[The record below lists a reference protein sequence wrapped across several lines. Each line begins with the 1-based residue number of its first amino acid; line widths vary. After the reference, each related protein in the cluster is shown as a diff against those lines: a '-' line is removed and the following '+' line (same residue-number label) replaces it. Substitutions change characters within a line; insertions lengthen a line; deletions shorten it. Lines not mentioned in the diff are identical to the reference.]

1 VFTYNRPDNMW
12 LTWVNNSHFK
22 GGFPGWFEP
31 EVDEDVQYI
40 DKHGNNVWE
49 ITMQLIEPQFNIAAV

>member
-1 VFTYNRPDNMW
+1 MW